1 MSTQK
6 NGPKEDGMKQLSQ
19 KTEKAVYTRTW
30 FNPSALRRGYK
41 DTFDIF
47 PDGKVV
53 RRYYEGT
60 PKKISA
66 KEEWSLDPEAIG
78 ALFDSVVE
86 CMQAATDVY
95 DFVDDSGS
103 TLKLSFWGGEMMLP
117 RGLGAE
123 DNCIGWILERFVDS
137 LPAKT
142 GNT

>member
-1 MSTQK
+1 
-6 NGPKEDGMKQLSQ
+6 MKQLSQ
-19 KTEKAVYTRTW
+19 KIEKAVYTRTW
-30 FNPSALRRGYK
+30 FNPSALRQGYK

-60 PKKISA
+60 SKKITA
-66 KEEWSLDPEAIG
+66 KEEWSLDPESIG